1 MDSLAQLNT
10 VAIENV
16 SFSAVA
22 NVVQQE
28 DTAYTVRVPSVDLVK
43 TLGNIQSN
51 TVITHSFD
59 WGNIPSAYQ
68 NVTVSLNN
76 PGAVSNVSSTYAGNV
91 LTITG
96 IKSAQDYLGTVA
108 TVGTSLGF
116 DNTGEFS
123 HNSNVRLTGNIFNSG
138 VFLYTVNV
146 NLVNV
151 PELFPVGNPGN
162 LVYNFFGNN
171 VNEQD
176 SIVTPVSPGV
186 LINTNNPAGLYTM
199 TISTQDNGNAVTLT
213 STGPT
218 LTTNTFSAVGNVG
231 TLTLQGNIVP
241 LNQHLANLAF
251 VKSNAAVANV
261 PSIGRGVRNLTYSL
275 TNPANVV
282 SPDGTRTQT
291 YFSNFAQT
299 EFANTAGNLKYRAQ
313 PGNVAVV
320 NLFQSGSRDT
330 GVNTLA
336 YVGYHAGTLDP
347 HWAYAHR
354 ENSNVGNANVL
365 LTMIGL
371 QANSA
376 SVLSGPQHVIGVSNN
391 ATVVRS
397 AVSDLMG
404 ANIGNQ
410 SNTTARLFVTSSS
423 PGSFYGNTTA
433 RTVGADAGDQFNSV
447 IYSNVA
453 MGSSTLTIQ
462 PKLTFNGTTF
472 PVVVSHILAGP
483 SGLGVFQRQSKP
495 NNDIQDS
502 ANLTFSGSTYKGI
515 HWWYPQS
522 TSVFNPP
529 AVSTTTSFVNCHY
542 DLTTSNWPH
551 PIMVNGFTKIIDPL
565 IGQTGQ
571 LRTVPNFSGTSL
583 AVWRGQTDIPASDL
597 AQSQQIITMQVVLT
611 GTTAYTDN
619 LVSTKV
625 TAAGYAFTVTQNFA
639 GATPLGAFMTPYLGD
654 NPIWPNAW
662 LLRGQTYDFNVDMTA
677 SGANV
682 YITTALGG
690 GVVTPSGVT
699 NNNIKLGTIS
709 FTPTSSTPDIVY
721 FRGGGSSPVSGVD
734 LENSQGGAFYIFSD
748 TSSTS
753 GRWTTVPGA
762 FDIMKKSDTEILMVY
777 TKYTGTVSN
786 GATQSAGLYYR
797 IITWNG
803 SNLTFGTQVQVQNP
817 DITGNIYGISMTAS
831 STNLN
836 GYTYVLCVIAPAQG
850 AQSAFTTVTPI
861 VTGFKF

>member
-1 MDSLAQLNT
+1 
-10 VAIENV
+10 
-16 SFSAVA
+16 
-22 NVVQQE
+22 
-28 DTAYTVRVPSVDLVK
+28 
-43 TLGNIQSN
+43 
-51 TVITHSFD
+51 
-59 WGNIPSAYQ
+59 
-68 NVTVSLNN
+68 
-76 PGAVSNVSSTYAGNV
+76 
-91 LTITG
+91 
-96 IKSAQDYLGTVA
+96 
-108 TVGTSLGF
+108 
-116 DNTGEFS
+116 
-123 HNSNVRLTGNIFNSG
+123 
-138 VFLYTVNV
+138 
-146 NLVNV
+146 
-151 PELFPVGNPGN
+151 
-162 LVYNFFGNN
+162 
-171 VNEQD
+171 
-176 SIVTPVSPGV
+176 
-186 LINTNNPAGLYTM
+186 
-199 TISTQDNGNAVTLT
+199 
-213 STGPT
+213 
-218 LTTNTFSAVGNVG
+218 
-231 TLTLQGNIVP
+231 
-241 LNQHLANLAF
+241 
-251 VKSNAAVANV
+251 
-261 PSIGRGVRNLTYSL
+261 
-275 TNPANVV
+275 
-282 SPDGTRTQT
+282 
-291 YFSNFAQT
+291 
-299 EFANTAGNLKYRAQ
+299 
-313 PGNVAVV
+313 
-320 NLFQSGSRDT
+320 
-330 GVNTLA
+330 
-336 YVGYHAGTLDP
+336 
-347 HWAYAHR
+347 
-354 ENSNVGNANVL
+354 
-365 LTMIGL
+365 
-371 QANSA
+371 
-376 SVLSGPQHVIGVSNN
+376 
-391 ATVVRS
+391 
-397 AVSDLMG
+397 
-404 ANIGNQ
+404 
-410 SNTTARLFVTSSS
+410 
-423 PGSFYGNTTA
+423 
-433 RTVGADAGDQFNSV
+433 
-447 IYSNVA
+447 
-453 MGSSTLTIQ
+453 
-462 PKLTFNGTTF
+462 
-472 PVVVSHILAGP
+472 
-483 SGLGVFQRQSKP
+483 
-495 NNDIQDS
+495 
-502 ANLTFSGSTYKGI
+502 
-515 HWWYPQS
+515 
-522 TSVFNPP
+522 
-529 AVSTTTSFVNCHY
+529 
-542 DLTTSNWPH
+542 
-551 PIMVNGFTKIIDPL
+551 
-565 IGQTGQ
+565 
-571 LRTVPNFSGTSL
+571 VPNFSGTSL